1 MEHWHR
7 ISGSMADDPLGAVGW
22 GLLVSFFQLFQQMM
36 MIEFWDIWRLD
47 MAYYYVPEEFLS
59 SSEVRTK

>member
-22 GLLVSFFQLFQQMM
+22 GLLVSFFQLFQQMNPGT
-36 MIEFWDIWRLD
+36 FGGWIWPII
-47 MAYYYVPEEFLS
+47 MFLRSLSS

>member
-1 MEHWHR
+1 
-7 ISGSMADDPLGAVGW
+7 MADDPLGAVGW

-47 MAYYYVPEEFLS
+47 MAYYYVRSFCQV
-59 SSEVRTK
+59 VRLGQNKRWM

>member
-1 MEHWHR
+1 
-7 ISGSMADDPLGAVGW
+7 MADDPLGAVGW

-36 MIEFWDIWRLD
+36 MMIEFWDIWRLD
-47 MAYYYVPEEFLS
+47 MAYYYVPEEFLL